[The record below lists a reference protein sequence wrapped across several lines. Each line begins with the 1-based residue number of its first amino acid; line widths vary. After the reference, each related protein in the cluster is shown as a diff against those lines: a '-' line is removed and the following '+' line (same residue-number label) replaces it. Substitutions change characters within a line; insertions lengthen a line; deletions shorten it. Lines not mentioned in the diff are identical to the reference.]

1 MLCANQSN
9 INKKQTAF
17 PLYTDIQITSSY
29 VPGTGASTQSDLDL
43 GRDWQTQQILYEGT
57 SKVQN
62 NVAHLSLKTPGPDH
76 ITHHLC
82 TLHCCQMMLESNS
95 EYLLNVSVLSLL
107 LALSTFLIYIRSTC
121 PLGSF
126 DLPLTATHCVFH
138 LSTLSHMVNA
148 WPWNTLPKNIRS
160 SQ

>member
-9 INKKQTAF
+9 INKKQIVCI
-17 PLYTDIQITSSY
+17 PIIYIDIQITSSY
-29 VPGTGASTQSDLDL
+29 VPGTGPALSLTWIWGGTD
-43 GRDWQTQQILYEGT
+43 GPNTLYEGT

-107 LALSTFLIYIRSTC
+107 WALSTFLIYIRSTC

-138 LSTLSHMVNA
+138 LSTPSHMVNA
-148 WPWNTLPKNIRS
+148 
-160 SQ
+160 